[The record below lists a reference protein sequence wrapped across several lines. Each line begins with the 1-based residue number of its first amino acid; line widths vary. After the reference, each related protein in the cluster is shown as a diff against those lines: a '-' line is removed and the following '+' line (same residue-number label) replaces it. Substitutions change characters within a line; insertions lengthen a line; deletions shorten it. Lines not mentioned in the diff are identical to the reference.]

1 MVTQIINADPTA
13 IKEVRVDRAQL
24 SSTLMRPMAIGA
36 VLPVLVREG
45 AQGDKGLISVGGQLI
60 PAKLPGNLQAGD
72 RLVAQV
78 LDGGQQLIFKI
89 LDIKRPALPTP
100 GGPSVVLTRQ
110 LETLVKDGVL
120 DKLTSLKSFSLP
132 ENVPGLPAQLQT
144 LFPQIEGP
152 EHFQV
157 ASAALR
163 QLQSALQGEFTA
175 TFEQALKMIKTLS
188 QSTSLPQSSRL
199 TSALIEN
206 LSQLFDRPLGE
217 QEAHKSLTRIIET
230 LTKAIKDNK
239 VESPEKESLKKV
251 LSELKQLSA
260 SAQDLK
266 SAIGTILKQAELQTT
281 QNPVRSEQITQ
292 QKLQAA
298 INQLEQMTQL
308 HSTLQQ
314 LNPLMHSLGEP
325 ALILFP
331 FLAQGLLSHGE
342 VSIDPDAHKKQQQES
357 GENASGEQNTES
369 DKPYQRVSIHV
380 PLPNIGEVFVEVAH
394 RDQEILVTLITPD
407 DQVAS
412 FINDKFVELEALFRS
427 QGFTKAEFTT
437 RVGEPPHL
445 LPPWVE
451 GLHGSTSVIA

>member
-1 MVTQIINADPTA
+1 
-13 IKEVRVDRAQL
+13 
-24 SSTLMRPMAIGA
+24 MRPMAIGA
-36 VLPVLVREG
+36 ILPVLVREG
-45 AQGDKGLISVGGQLI
+45 SQGEKGLISIGGQLI

-89 LDIKRPALPTP
+89 LDIKRPAVPTP
-100 GGPSVVLTRQ
+100 GGPSFVLTRQ
-110 LETLVKDGVL
+110 LETLVKEGLL
-120 DKLTSLKSFSLP
+120 DKLTSMKSFALP

-175 TFEQALKMIKTLS
+175 TFEQALKTMRSLS
-188 QSTSLPQSSRL
+188 QNTSMTQASRL
-199 TSALIEN
+199 TSALAEN

-217 QEAHKSLTRIIET
+217 QEAQKSLARIIDT

-251 LSELKQLSA
+251 LTELKQLSA
-260 SAQDLK
+260 SAKDLK
-266 SAIGTILKQAELQTT
+266 GAIETILKQTDLPTT
-281 QNPVRSEQITQ
+281 QNVVNSNQAAQ

-298 INQLEQMTQL
+298 MSQLEQMTHL

-331 FLAQGLLSHGE
+331 FLAHGLLSHGE
-342 VSIDPDAHKKQQQES
+342 VSIDPDAHKKQQQGS
-357 GENASGEQNTES
+357 NDNASEEQNTES
-369 DKPYQRVSIHV
+369 GKPYQRVSIHV
-380 PLPNIGEVFVEVAH
+380 PLPNLGEVFVEVAH

-412 FINDKFVELEALFRS
+412 FINENFVELEALFRS

-437 RVGEPPHL
+437 RIGEPPQL